1 MTDWRRI
8 FSLREAGVYYALRV
22 LLGVL
27 AARAAAGGL
36 PLYLSGQNLGNIGYK
51 ASLVGIMGVAMTVM
65 LITGAFDLSVASVAA
80 LAAAVLVGLAG
91 QIGFVPAAF
100 ADLAVAA
107 TIGLINGAI
116 VQFVGIN
123 AFIDRKSTRLNSSH

>member
-8 FSLREAGVYYALRV
+8 FSLREAGVYYALLL

-27 AARAAAGGL
+27 AALAAARGL
-36 PLYLSGQNLGNIGYK
+36 PLYLSGQNLGNIAYQ

-80 LAAAVLVGLAG
+80 RSEEHTSELQSLMRISYAV
-91 QIGFVPAAF
+91 F
-100 ADLAVAA
+100 
-107 TIGLINGAI
+107 
-116 VQFVGIN
+116 
-123 AFIDRKSTRLNSSH
+123 

>member
-8 FSLREAGVYYALRV
+8 FSLREAGVYYALLL

-27 AARAAAGGL
+27 AALAAARGL
-36 PLYLSGQNLGNIGYK
+36 PLYLSGQNLGNIAYQ

-80 LAAAVLVGLAG
+80 LAAAVLVRSEEHTSEL
-91 QIGFVPAAF
+91 QS
-100 ADLAVAA
+100 LMRLSYAVFC
-107 TIGLINGAI
+107 L
-116 VQFVGIN
+116 
-123 AFIDRKSTRLNSSH
+123 K